1 MFNFNLSNFYDKNYF
16 ELRSLFI
23 KTINFFLIP
32 HYYYD
37 LFFLKITTIYDFIS
51 TIDIDEQLNGKNF
64 FFFDIKNK
72 LLKNIKNKFFNYIIN
87 IINYFIKL
95 YYIIIIKYI
104 LTPIFIFIKFYENF
118 ETIYQNFIINNS
130 DFYIFD
136 LIYNYYIL
144 FFL

>member
-1 MFNFNLSNFYDKNYF
+1 MDNFYNKNYF
-16 ELRSLFI
+16 EIRSLFI
-23 KTINFFLIP
+23 KIINFFLIP

-37 LFFLKITTIYDFIS
+37 LFFFKITTMYDFIS
-51 TIDIDEQLNGKNF
+51 NIDIDKELNEKNF
-64 FFFDIKNK
+64 FFFDIEKKN
-72 LLKNIKNKFFNYIIN
+72 LKNVKNNFFNYIIN

-104 LTPIFIFIKFYENF
+104 FTPILIFIKFYENF
-118 ETIYQNFIINNS
+118 EIIYQNFLINNS